1 MPYWELL
8 FLLGAQYPGIRVKYI
23 KHIMD
28 IKTYQT
34 LFESISEGI
43 VLLDENDV
51 ITHING
57 SAARTLGRGVQE
69 LVGNS
74 LQEVIPSLDE
84 KFLQVNSSPELGQ
97 ADTISMLSSQGQEMV
112 LAVSSAT
119 LDGVAPH
126 ERVLVLRDITA
137 SHAAHQ
143 IQTYLLANI
152 THEFRT
158 PLSALKASVE
168 LILESLG
175 EVSRSE
181 LERLLRSIHYSVSGL
196 QTLIDNL
203 LESSSIE
210 SGHFRIYPKEVRLSE
225 IIGEAVR
232 VMAPLLQRREQGL
245 QIEMDWSLPPLNLD
259 PTRITQV
266 IVNLLSNA
274 SKYSPT
280 GKGIRIKVSPSTG
293 NLLLVSIVD
302 QGAGLSPHDRENLFK
317 KFVRLNDSTGEQF
330 GVGLGLSVV
339 KTIVEAH
346 GGTVGVDEN
355 PEGGS
360 IFWFTVPMETTTE
373 TSL

>member
-1 MPYWELL
+1 MNIETYRVL
-8 FLLGAQYPGIRVKYI
+8 FDLFPDGII
-23 KHIMD
+23 
-28 IKTYQT
+28 
-34 LFESISEGI
+34 
-43 VLLDENDV
+43 LLDENNV
-51 ITHING
+51 VTHSNG
-57 SAARTLGRGVQE
+57 SAARMLGQEIQE

-74 LQEVIPSLDE
+74 LQAVSPALSENLFQD
-84 KFLQVNSSPELGQ
+84 SSPESDRVNKISTLSIEGQ
-97 ADTISMLSSQGQEMV
+97 KIVLEVMGISLE
-112 LAVSSAT
+112 
-119 LDGVAPH
+119 GVHSHKRA
-126 ERVLVLRDITA
+126 LILRDITA
-137 SHAAHQ
+137 LQATHHMQS
-143 IQTYLLANI
+143 YFLANI

-175 EVSRSE
+175 DVSQSE

-203 LESSSIE
+203 LESASME
-210 SGHFRIYPKEVRLSE
+210 SGHFRIHSREAKLSE
-225 IIGEAVR
+225 VIGEAVR

-245 QIEMDWSLPPLNLD
+245 QIEMDWSLPPLTLD

-280 GKGIRIKVSPSTG
+280 GKGIRIKVKPSTG
-293 NLLLVSIVD
+293 NLLLISIVD
-302 QGAGLSPHDRENLFK
+302 QGAGLSLHDRENLFK
-317 KFVRLNDSTGEQF
+317 RFVRLNDDTGEQL

-360 IFWFTVPMETTTE
+360 IFWFTLPMNDEGKA
-373 TSL
+373 